1 MTAYKKQSTHTW
13 KMTNDVVQSMVIVG
27 GVGGFYYVTRQ
38 TPVFTS
44 FYPIL
49 PYINRTEQR
58 IMGGMLIGL
67 SAALMML
74 LRGKIL
80 GNETIL
86 NYYF

>member
-1 MTAYKKQSTHTW
+1 MTAFKKQSSNNW
-13 KMTNDVVQSMVIVG
+13 KMTNDVVQSIIIVG

-38 TPVFTS
+38 TPTFTS

-58 IMGGMLIGL
+58 ILGGMLIGL
-67 SAALMML
+67 SATLMML

-80 GNETIL
+80 GN
-86 NYYF
+86 